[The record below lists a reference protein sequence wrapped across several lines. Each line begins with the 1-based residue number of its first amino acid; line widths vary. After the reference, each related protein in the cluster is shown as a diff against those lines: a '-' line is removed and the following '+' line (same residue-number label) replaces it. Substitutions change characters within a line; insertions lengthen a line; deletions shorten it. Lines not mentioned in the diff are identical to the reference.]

1 MMRQLFR
8 LSLVVLGL
16 PMRVA
21 AHRSAIAQLADLD
34 DHGLRDIGLTRQDLR
49 DATATPLYADPTRQL
64 VERARERADAALR
77 ARRPPPPSP
86 RRALPPAWR
95 VAAE

>member
-16 PMRVA
+16 PMQVA
-21 AHRSAIAQLADLD
+21 AHRRAIAQLADLD
-34 DHGLRDIGLTRQDLR
+34 DRGLSDIGLTRQDLR

-77 ARRPPPPSP
+77 ARRPPPTSP